1 MTDLINAVILTGFGG
16 PEKLVYTQ
24 IPKPTPKPGEVL
36 IKVGACSVNNTDINT
51 RTGWYAA
58 EDNFQAILQ
67 DTKENNPNNTS
78 CWTQNGTDFPRIQGA
93 DIVGKVIEIGENVD
107 VEFLQQRVIV
117 DSWIRDETLDDYQYI
132 GSELD
137 GGFAEYVVVPATNI
151 YPINSPLSDIELATF
166 PCAYSTAENML
177 TKGRIGAEDTVVI
190 MGASG
195 GVGSALIQLSKIRGA
210 KVIAIVGA
218 NKETFAKDLGANY
231 IYPRDNSLE
240 SNLAQHK
247 ITVALDV
254 VGGNHFNLMIKAL
267 EPRGRYVSCGAI
279 GNPIVTLDLRDL
291 IYKDLEMIGATRL
304 ESDVFQRLVRYL
316 EKGLLKPLVAKVF
329 PLSEIKEA
337 QQFFQTK
344 GFFGKVVLNINK
356 QNITKG

>member
-1 MTDLINAVILTGFGG
+1 MTELMNAVILTGFGG

-24 IPKPTPKPGEVL
+24 VAQPVPKQGEVL

-67 DTKENNPNNTS
+67 DTKKNDVDS
-78 CWTQNGTDFPRIQGA
+78 SACWTQHGTEFPRIQGA
-93 DIVGKVIEIGENVD
+93 DIVGEVVEIGSD
-107 VEFLQQRVIV
+107 VEPKLLEQRVIV
-117 DSWIRDETLDDYQYI
+117 DSWIRNDALDDYQYV

-137 GGFAEYVVVPATNI
+137 GGFAEYAVIPASNV
-151 YPINSPLSDIELATF
+151 YPINSPLTDIELATF

-177 TKGRIGAEDTVVI
+177 TKGRISAADTVVI
-190 MGASG
+190 TGASG

-218 NKETFAKDLGANY
+218 KKEALAQDLGADY
-231 IYPRDNSLE
+231 VYQRDDSLE
-240 SNLAQHK
+240 SNLAQHQ

-254 VGGNHFNLMIKAL
+254 VGGNHFNLMIQAL
-267 EPRGRYVSCGAI
+267 TPRGRYVSCGAI
-279 GNPIVTLDLRDL
+279 GNPMVALDLRDL

-304 ESDVFQRLVRYL
+304 ESDVFKRLVGYL
-316 EKGLLKPLVAKVF
+316 EKDLLKPLIAKNF
-329 PLSEIKEA
+329 QLSDIKEA
-337 QQFFQTK
+337 QEFFQAK
-344 GFFGKVVLNINK
+344 GFLGKVVLSIGK
-356 QNITKG
+356 

>member
-1 MTDLINAVILTGFGG
+1 MSKDSETMTELMNAVILTGFGG

-24 IPKPTPKPGEVL
+24 VPQPVPKKGEVL
-36 IKVGACSVNNTDINT
+36 IQVGACSVNNTDINT

-58 EDNFQAILQ
+58 EDDFQAILQ
-67 DTKENNPNNTS
+67 DAKENDVNS
-78 CWTQNGTDFPRIQGA
+78 SACWTQHGTKFPRIQGA
-93 DIVGKVIEIGENVD
+93 DIVGQVVEIGADVD
-107 VEFLQQRVIV
+107 PKLLHQRVMV
-117 DSWIRDETLDDYQYI
+117 DSWIRDETLDDYQYV

-137 GGFAEYVVVPATNI
+137 GGFAEYAVIPATNV

-166 PCAYSTAENML
+166 PCSYSTAENML
-177 TKGRIGAEDTVVI
+177 TKGRITAADTVVI

-218 NKETFAKDLGANY
+218 NKEQFAKDIGADY
-231 IYPRDNSLE
+231 IYRRDEQLA
-240 SNLAQHK
+240 SNLEKHQV
-247 ITVALDV
+247 TVALDV
-254 VGGNHFNLMIKAL
+254 VGGDYFDLMIKAL

-279 GNPIVTLDLRDL
+279 GHPIVSLNLRDL

-304 ESDVFQRLVRYL
+304 ESEVFQRLVEYL
-316 EKGLLKPLVAKVF
+316 EKGLLKPLVTKVF
-329 PLSEIKEA
+329 PLPEIKEA

-344 GFFGKVVLNINK
+344 SFFGKVVVNIA
-356 QNITKG
+356 

>member
-1 MTDLINAVILTGFGG
+1 MTELMNAVILTGFGG

-24 IPKPTPKPGEVL
+24 VPKPVPKPGEVL

-58 EDNFQAILQ
+58 EENFQAILQ

-78 CWTQNGTDFPRIQGA
+78 CWTQNGTEFPRIQGA

-107 VEFLQQRVIV
+107 AKFIEQRVIV

-137 GGFAEYVVVPATNI
+137 GGFAEYTVVPATNI

-177 TKGRIGAEDTVVI
+177 TKGKIGAEDTVVI

-218 NKETFAKDLGANY
+218 NKETFAQDLGADFVY
-231 IYPRDNSLE
+231 QRDDKLAD
-240 SNLAQHK
+240 NLAQHK

-254 VGGNHFNLMIKAL
+254 VGGDYFNLMIKAL
-267 EPRGRYVSCGAI
+267 EPRGKYVSCGAI
-279 GNPIVTLDLRDL
+279 GNPMVALDLRDL

-304 ESDVFQRLVRYL
+304 ESDVFQRLVEYL

-329 PLSEIKEA
+329 PLPEIKEA
-337 QQFFQTK
+337 QQIFQTK
-344 GFFGKVVLNINK
+344 SFFGKVVLDIDGK
-356 QNITKG
+356 NITKG